1 MGVASALAI
10 GGVLLP
16 FRSHIGSSTTA
27 LILVIPVVV
36 GAVIGG
42 FTAGAASV
50 AGGFLVYD
58 YLFIP
63 PYRTL
68 SVGQAQ
74 NWTALAVYVVVM
86 LLVARVVDI
95 LDSTRTTARRSEEVM
110 RRVSEMSEL
119 LVADQPV
126 EVLLRNIVTTAQI
139 VFAVPGV
146 SLLELEEGRLVV
158 VASAGEPLTP
168 EELRQLD
175 PHSGHPVRVG
185 TSSGHST
192 ELRTI
197 ALSPSGRPVGILA
210 MRGIPILE
218 TDRAVLSTF
227 ANDAALALERAQLR
241 EQALRT
247 KLLEEADRFRRGLLG
262 AVSHDL
268 RTPLATIKVA
278 SSTLLTRGESLS
290 ASDSKLLHQLIEI
303 ESDRLT
309 RLVTNLLDMTRIEAG
324 VLTLNRVSTSV
335 KDVINDAVS
344 SMTLLARRPSHR
356 RRGARL
362 PARRRHRSR
371 SDRSGPHQ
379 PLDNAV
385 RHAPA
390 NSVITVKGERR
401 GHEVVIS
408 VADTGPGVPVA
419 DRETIFDRFVS
430 LSTGGRAGLG
440 LTIAKTFVEA
450 HGERVWYEE
459 VTGGGARFVVSLP
472 SPPARTALVATVLV
486 IDDDHSLLRAL
497 RLGLEAEGHD
507 VTTALNG
514 ERGISLTAL
523 HAPDVVVLDIGLPD
537 LDGLVVTERIRQWS
551 GVPIIILSATGD
563 PDRKI
568 EALNIGAD
576 DYVTKPFSM
585 GELEAR
591 IRAVLRNRPNDTG
604 RGERVRSLGRTP
616 RRSISSTTRCTSTA
630 PRLISR
636 QKSSTC
642 SPSSV
647 VTLG

>member
-1 MGVASALAI
+1 MGSLVGVASALAI
-10 GGVLLP
+10 GGILLP

-95 LDSTRTTARRSEEVM
+95 LDTTRITARRSEEVM

-119 LVADQPV
+119 LVADQPI
-126 EVLLRNIVTTAQI
+126 EVLLRNIVTTAQS
-139 VFAVPGV
+139 VFGVPGV

-158 VASAGEPLTP
+158 VASAGEPLTSD
-168 EELRQLD
+168 ELRQLD
-175 PHSGHPVRVG
+175 PLSGHPVRVG
-185 TSSGHST
+185 TSSGQST

-210 MRGIPILE
+210 MRGVPILE

-241 EQALRT
+241 EQALRS

-278 SSTLLTRGESLS
+278 SSTLSNRGDLLS
-290 ASDSKLLHQLIEI
+290 VADSKLLLQLIEI

-324 VLTLNRVSTSV
+324 VLTLNRVTTPV
-335 KDVINDAVS
+335 KEVINDAVS
-344 SMTLLARRPSHR
+344 SMTSSLEDHR
-356 RRGARL
+356 LDVLVSDAL
-362 PARRRHRSR
+362 PDVDI
-371 SDRSGPHQ
+371 DRVLIGQ
-379 PLDNAV
+379 VLINLLDNAV

-401 GHEVVIS
+401 GPEVVVS
-408 VADTGPGVPVA
+408 VADTGPGVPEA

-450 HGERVWYEE
+450 HGEHVWYEE

-472 SPPARTALVATVLV
+472 SPLM
-486 IDDDHSLLRAL
+486 
-497 RLGLEAEGHD
+497 
-507 VTTALNG
+507 
-514 ERGISLTAL
+514 
-523 HAPDVVVLDIGLPD
+523 
-537 LDGLVVTERIRQWS
+537 
-551 GVPIIILSATGD
+551 
-563 PDRKI
+563 RKH
-568 EALNIGAD
+568 
-576 DYVTKPFSM
+576 
-585 GELEAR
+585 
-591 IRAVLRNRPNDTG
+591 
-604 RGERVRSLGRTP
+604 
-616 RRSISSTTRCTSTA
+616 
-630 PRLISR
+630 
-636 QKSSTC
+636 
-642 SPSSV
+642 
-647 VTLG
+647 